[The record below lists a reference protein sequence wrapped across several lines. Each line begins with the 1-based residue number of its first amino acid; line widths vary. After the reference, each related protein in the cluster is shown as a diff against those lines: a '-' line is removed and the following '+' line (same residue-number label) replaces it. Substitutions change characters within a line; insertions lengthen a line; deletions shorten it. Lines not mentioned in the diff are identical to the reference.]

1 MLRPLRSRAVAFALA
16 TATALLFWLPALPA
30 GRGWFPA
37 PLDDVYIHFDF
48 ARALASGHPFAW
60 IPGQGYSSGETAP
73 LYAVVLGLGHLVGFH
88 GRLLGLWA
96 ALVAVLATASLVG
109 SVRRLAGPPSWTSW
123 LVAVVPLGIAIV
135 DWTLFSGMEVAL
147 FAALLGRALVALR
160 ERGARHE
167 RALGGWCALLV
178 LVRPEAALLTAILG
192 VVAAHGVG
200 RRSAIA
206 TLLRVGWPAA
216 VATLVVAGANRIFTG
231 DARSAGAQLKLL
243 SSNPYLSDEDRARI
257 LVENLVTFWVKVV
270 RGELAIVPLVLP
282 LLVACALARRETR
295 RVATACVLGALG
307 WGLLVS
313 WNGNAP
319 YHDFRYY
326 APALL
331 LFAIAVALGTTA
343 FGRARGL
350 VALAVIALL
359 APRFP
364 AQIRFFGAATANI
377 REQHVELAGRIGR
390 LPTGARVLLGDAGVI
405 PYVSGRAAIDALGL
419 GGYRTMPFA
428 HAAVHGEA
436 AVLELLERL
445 APGERPTHLALYPN
459 WFAGIS
465 RRFGREIDRVTIT
478 NNVIAGGTAKVLY
491 AADWSPFAPPE
502 DTGEELDVADVIA
515 EEAHR
520 YAPPLPHGGWTS
532 FEILTDEHG
541 VRRFD
546 GGRAIPD
553 GASESFTILRPH
565 ANARLRMRID
575 DAAKAIL
582 VTATH
587 GSAELTLTP
596 PSADH
601 WREASAGVGALAPGD
616 VVTLTARGAQYRD
629 FHVWLED

>member
-1 MLRPLRSRAVAFALA
+1 MRSHATAIALA
-16 TATALLFWLPALPA
+16 TATALLFWVPAWSA

-48 ARALASGHPFAW
+48 ARALATGHPFAW

-73 LYAVVLGLGHLVGFH
+73 LYAVVLGLGHLVGLH

-96 ALVAVLATASLVG
+96 ALVAVLATASLVR
-109 SVRRLAGPPSWTSW
+109 SVRTLAGPPSWTSW
-123 LVAVVPLGIAIV
+123 LVAIVPLSIAIV

-160 ERGARHE
+160 VPGVRHE

-178 LVRPEAALLTAILG
+178 LVRPEAALLTAILAF
-192 VVAAHGVG
+192 VAAHGVG

-206 TLLRVGWPAA
+206 TLVRVGWPGA
-216 VATLVVAGANRIFTG
+216 VATLAVAGANRLFTG

-243 SSNPYLSDEDRARI
+243 SSNPYLSDEDRARV

-270 RGELAIVPLVLP
+270 RGELSVVPVVLP
-282 LLVACALARRETR
+282 LLVVVALARRETR
-295 RVATACVLGALG
+295 RVAAACVMGALG

-350 VALAVIALL
+350 VAVVVVALL

-364 AQIRFFGAATANI
+364 AQIRFFHAATANI
-377 REQHVELAGRIGR
+377 RDQHVELAERIGR
-390 LPTGARVLLGDAGVI
+390 LDGARVLLGDAGVI
-405 PYVSGRAAIDALGL
+405 PYVSGRPAVDALGL

-436 AVLELLERL
+436 SVLELLERL
-445 APGERPTHLALYPN
+445 APAERPTHLALYPN

-465 RRFGREIDRVTIT
+465 GRFGREIDRVTIT

-491 AADWSPFAPPE
+491 TADWSPFAPPE
-502 DTGEELDVADVIA
+502 TAGEELDVADVIA

-532 FEILTDEHG
+532 FEIANDAQGT
-541 VRRFD
+541 RRFD

-553 GASESFTILRPH
+553 GASESFVVLRAH
-565 ANARLRMRID
+565 ARGRLRMRVD
-575 DAAKAIL
+575 DAAKRIVAM
-582 VTATH
+582 TSH
-587 GSAELTLTP
+587 GTTELALAASSP
-596 PSADH
+596 GR
-601 WREASAGVGALAPGD
+601 WREATADVGALVPGD
-616 VVTLTARGAQYRD
+616 VVTLTARDAQYRD
-629 FHVWLED
+629 FHLWLDD